1 MTGGPSLICDVAVI
15 GAGPAGLWA
24 AREMARAGL
33 DVIILEEHLSAGHTK
48 HCSGWLLGCDFTRR
62 FFPLVSN
69 SVPHQSVTGLVV
81 RNADTGATEED
92 VTDSGWG
99 GVLVRREFFDREL
112 ARLAV
117 QAGARL
123 RLGVKATSVAR
134 EEGRVTGVRTSRA
147 GDGVVRAALTIVAD
161 GMRSAT
167 STGFASQS
175 LVAGPDVETYPGVQV
190 ELANVEGVR
199 PGVIE
204 MYRSADPAVAGR
216 SLWPHRD
223 GVTLAS
229 FSSIAAYEAL
239 KTRSDNVISRKLASS
254 VPVYVSSFLNRK
266 RMGFF
271 YEKCALPGVLFV
283 GEASGGSGVV
293 HGMIT
298 GHYAA
303 LAAHAAI
310 REGRNDPE
318 GYYESMVRGAD
329 IYRTPFCY
337 RHIREVYGSYREWLE
352 RSGEIRL

>member
-1 MTGGPSLICDVAVI
+1 MTGELSRTCDVVVI
-15 GAGPAGLWA
+15 GAGPAGLWS

-33 DVIILEEHLSAGHTK
+33 DVIVLEEHLSAGHTK

-62 FFPLVSN
+62 FFPLLSG
-69 SVPHQSVTGLVV
+69 SVPHQAVTGLVV
-81 RNADTGATEED
+81 RNADTDEPEED
-92 VTDSGWG
+92 VADSGWG
-99 GVLVRREFFDREL
+99 GFLVRREFFDREL
-112 ARLAV
+112 SRLAV

-123 RLGVKATSVAR
+123 RLGTKVVSVAR

-147 GDGVVRAALTIVAD
+147 GDGVIRAALTIVAD

-175 LVAGPDVETYPGVQV
+175 LAAGPDVKTYPGVQM
-190 ELANVEGVR
+190 ELVNVDGVQ

-204 MYRSADPAVAGR
+204 MYRSVDPAVAGR

-229 FSSIAAYEAL
+229 FSSISAYDAL
-239 KTRSDNVISRKLASS
+239 RSRSDNVISRKLAPS
-254 VPVYVSSFLNRK
+254 VPIYVSSFLNRK

-283 GEASGGSGVV
+283 GEASGCSGVV

-303 LAAHAAI
+303 LAAHAAL
-310 REGRNDPE
+310 REGHNDPE
-318 GYYESMVRGAD
+318 RYYESMVRGSH
-329 IYRTPFCY
+329 IYHTPFCY

-352 RSGEIRL
+352 RSGRIIL

>member
-1 MTGGPSLICDVAVI
+1 
-15 GAGPAGLWA
+15 
-24 AREMARAGL
+24 
-33 DVIILEEHLSAGHTK
+33 
-48 HCSGWLLGCDFTRR
+48 
-62 FFPLVSN
+62 
-69 SVPHQSVTGLVV
+69 
-81 RNADTGATEED
+81 
-92 VTDSGWG
+92 
-99 GVLVRREFFDREL
+99 
-112 ARLAV
+112 
-117 QAGARL
+117 
-123 RLGVKATSVAR
+123 
-134 EEGRVTGVRTSRA
+134 VTGVRTSRA
-147 GDGVVRAALTIVAD
+147 GDGVIRAALTIVAD

-175 LVAGPDVETYPGVQV
+175 LAAGPDVETYPGVQM
-190 ELANVEGVR
+190 ELVNVDGVQ

-204 MYRSADPAVAGR
+204 MYRSVDPAVAGR

-239 KTRSDNVISRKLASS
+239 KSRSDNVISRKLAPS
-254 VPVYVSSFLNRK
+254 VSVYVSSFLNRK

-283 GEASGGSGVV
+283 GEASGCSGVV

-303 LAAHAAI
+303 QAAHAAL
-310 REGRNDPE
+310 REGHNDPE
-318 GYYESMVRGAD
+318 ENYESMVRGSD

-352 RSGEIRL
+352 RSGEISL